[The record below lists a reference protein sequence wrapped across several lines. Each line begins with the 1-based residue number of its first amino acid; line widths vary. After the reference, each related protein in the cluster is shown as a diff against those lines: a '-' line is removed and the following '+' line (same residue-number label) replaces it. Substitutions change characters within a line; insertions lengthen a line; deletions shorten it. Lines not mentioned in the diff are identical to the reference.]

1 RVEGRRFR
9 PISSW
14 RHPGPSALAE
24 STGSHAS
31 GRGHSSRGPARLS
44 PGCDQGNHLE
54 ETRDDH
60 GGGRARP
67 APGRRDG
74 RRPAAQPGKGHRCG
88 DGAGRGPGQ
97 QESEDHRPGRSG
109 GPRRSNHGTVFHYLT
124 RGARGAGADGR
135 CDSHAR
141 FAQERGRLISRA
153 RGRSER
159 RGAMP
164 VTEGVKQTGPI
175 AAGWEAGHPNVNLP
189 NLLTLSRILL
199 IPVFVLLFWTPTP
212 GRSLAAAV
220 VFVIAAV
227 TDLLDGYLA
236 RRRSQVTKLG
246 RLLDPIAD
254 KLLVLS
260 GLSLVV
266 QLQRVAAVVAILI
279 IAREVAVT
287 GVRAIAASQGIVL

>member
-1 RVEGRRFR
+1 
-9 PISSW
+9 
-14 RHPGPSALAE
+14 
-24 STGSHAS
+24 
-31 GRGHSSRGPARLS
+31 
-44 PGCDQGNHLE
+44 
-54 ETRDDH
+54 
-60 GGGRARP
+60 
-67 APGRRDG
+67 
-74 RRPAAQPGKGHRCG
+74 
-88 DGAGRGPGQ
+88 
-97 QESEDHRPGRSG
+97 
-109 GPRRSNHGTVFHYLT
+109 
-124 RGARGAGADGR
+124 
-135 CDSHAR
+135 
-141 FAQERGRLISRA
+141 
-153 RGRSER
+153 
-159 RGAMP
+159 MP

-260 GLSLVV
+260 GLILLV

-287 GVRAIAASQGIVL
+287 GVRAIAASQGIVLSAGRSASTRWSRKWSRSSCSSSKTGSCRRRGISTSWAPSCCMRPWRWRSFQAAGTSSAFGGRWRLRSCSLRAAPGSPSCCLVIGYRPRWLPGATCSAPSRSGWSLPSILAAWTPGPPGVATSGSPTSCGSQERRQGC